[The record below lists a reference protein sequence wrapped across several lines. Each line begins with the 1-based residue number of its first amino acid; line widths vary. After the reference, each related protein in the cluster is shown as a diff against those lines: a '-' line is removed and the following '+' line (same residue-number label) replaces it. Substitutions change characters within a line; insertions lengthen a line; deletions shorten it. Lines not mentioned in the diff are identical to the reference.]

1 MRQRGVMGALWR
13 SWGLIGDLCSLELS
27 PGPKWGPGV
36 PSDPLPKPLV
46 NLFLSSH
53 NPAPCRRFQ
62 PTCWPL
68 SRFLSSSLSPE
79 CPLCG

>member
-46 NLFLSSH
+46 NLCLSSH
-53 NPAPCRRFQ
+53 NPAPCRRFLANLLAPFQ
-62 PTCWPL
+62 VLILISVP
-68 SRFLSSSLSPE
+68 
-79 CPLCG
+79 